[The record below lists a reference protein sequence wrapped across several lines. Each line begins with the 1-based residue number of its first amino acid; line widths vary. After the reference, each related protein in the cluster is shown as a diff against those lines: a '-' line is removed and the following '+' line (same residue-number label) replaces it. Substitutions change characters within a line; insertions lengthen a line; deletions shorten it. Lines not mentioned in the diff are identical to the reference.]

1 MAVTRTEIV
10 PNPGA
15 VAVAVKAGEFLHFI
29 LDAGGPMPIWSFAS
43 NVVGTLFQ
51 APDVPGHPL
60 PRYEWDHLK
69 NPSDI
74 QQLELLNL
82 GLSFLTSANE
92 TYTVE
97 LHNANGPVSTVMQI
111 HYTGAPTDVASE
123 SLTVVIA

>member
-15 VAVAVKAGEFLHFI
+15 VAVAVRTGQFLHFI
-29 LDAGGPMPIWSFAS
+29 VDAVGPMPIWSFAS
-43 NVVGTLFQ
+43 NVAGMLFQ

-69 NPSDI
+69 NPSDV

-82 GLSFLTSANE
+82 GLSFLTCPSD
-92 TYTVE
+92 TFTVE
-97 LHNANGPVSTVMQI
+97 LHNAGGLMSTVLQI
-111 HYTGAPTDVASE
+111 QYSGAPTDVASE
-123 SLTVVIA
+123 SFTVVIA